1 LKNRSSKGLNRS
13 KYKSVRRLMLCLL
26 MLSLMLLLTNC
37 AYSST
42 PTTEIKFEYVPQG
55 YVAPSEGYWLD
66 VPTGRNLL
74 HMIRT
79 YREQSEY
86 WEKSHGALSEE
97 FKAYIDKT
105 NERLTGIE
113 TNIEAERRAWK
124 NEIRKAKLPGVGVF
138 AGAGYGSAGQV
149 QAVIGV
155 GLVWRLW

>member
-1 LKNRSSKGLNRS
+1 
-13 KYKSVRRLMLCLL
+13 

>member
-1 LKNRSSKGLNRS
+1 MKNRSSKGQNRS
-13 KYKSVRRLMLCLL
+13 KYKSVRKS
-26 MLSLMLLLTNC
+26 MLSLLTLSLLLLLTSC
-37 AYSST
+37 AYSS
-42 PTTEIKFEYVPQG
+42 EAINFEYVPQG
-55 YVAPSEGYWLD
+55 YVSPSEGYWLD

-79 YREQSEY
+79 YREQSEH
-86 WEKSHGALSEE
+86 WEKAHGALSDE
-97 FKAYIDKT
+97 FRANIDKT

-113 TNIEAERRAWK
+113 SSIEAERRAWK

-149 QAVIGV
+149 QAVVGV

>member
-1 LKNRSSKGLNRS
+1 
-13 KYKSVRRLMLCLL
+13 
-26 MLSLMLLLTNC
+26 MLSLLLLLTSC
-37 AYSST
+37 AYSS
-42 PTTEIKFEYVPQG
+42 EQIEFKYVPQG
-55 YVAPSEGYWLD
+55 YVSPAEGYWLD

-86 WEKSHGALSEE
+86 WETAHGALSEE

-105 NERLTGIE
+105 NERLTTIE
-113 TNIEAERRAWK
+113 TSIEAERKAWK
-124 NEIRKAKLPGVGVF
+124 NEIRKAKLPGLGVF

-149 QAVIGV
+149 QAVVGV

>member
-1 LKNRSSKGLNRS
+1 
-13 KYKSVRRLMLCLL
+13 
-26 MLSLMLLLTNC
+26 MLSLVLLLTSC
-37 AYSST
+37 AYSS
-42 PTTEIKFEYVPQG
+42 EQINFEYVPQG
-55 YVAPSEGYWLD
+55 YVSPAEGYWLD

-86 WEKSHGALSEE
+86 WEAAHGALSEE

-105 NERLTGIE
+105 NERLTTIE
-113 TNIEAERRAWK
+113 TSIEAERKAWK

-138 AGAGYGSAGQV
+138 AGAGYGSSGQV

>member
-1 LKNRSSKGLNRS
+1 
-13 KYKSVRRLMLCLL
+13 
-26 MLSLMLLLTNC
+26 MLSLLLLLTSC

-42 PTTEIKFEYVPQG
+42 LTTEIKFDYFPQG
-55 YVAPSEGYWLD
+55 YVSPSEGYWLD

-79 YREQSEY
+79 YREKAEY
-86 WEKSHGALSEE
+86 WEQEHGALSEE
-97 FKAYIDKT
+97 FRAYIDKT

-113 TNIEAERRAWK
+113 SSIEAERKAWK
-124 NEIRKAKLPGVGVF
+124 NEIRKAKLPGLGVF

-149 QAVIGV
+149 QAVVGV

>member
-1 LKNRSSKGLNRS
+1 
-13 KYKSVRRLMLCLL
+13 
-26 MLSLMLLLTNC
+26 MLSLLLSLTNC
-37 AYSST
+37 AYSSDQ
-42 PTTEIKFEYVPQG
+42 IKFEYVPQG
-55 YVAPSEGYWLD
+55 YVTPADGYWLD

-74 HMIRT
+74 HMVRT

-86 WEKSHGALSEE
+86 WEKAHGALSEE
-97 FKAYIDKT
+97 FRAYIDKT

-113 TNIEAERRAWK
+113 SNIEAERRAWK

-138 AGAGYGSAGQV
+138 AGAGYGSAGDV

>member
-1 LKNRSSKGLNRS
+1 
-13 KYKSVRRLMLCLL
+13 
-26 MLSLMLLLTNC
+26 MLSLVLLLTNC
-37 AYSST
+37 AYSS
-42 PTTEIKFEYVPQG
+42 EQINFNYVPKG
-55 YVAPSEGYWLD
+55 YSSPSEGYWLD

-86 WEKSHGALSEE
+86 WEREHGALSDE
-97 FKAYIDKT
+97 FKVYIDKI

-124 NEIRKAKLPGVGVF
+124 NEIRKAKLPGLGVF
-138 AGAGYGSAGQV
+138 AGAGYGSSGDL

>member
-1 LKNRSSKGLNRS
+1 
-13 KYKSVRRLMLCLL
+13 
-26 MLSLMLLLTNC
+26 MLSLVLLLTNC
-37 AYSST
+37 AYSS
-42 PTTEIKFEYVPQG
+42 EQINFNYVPKG
-55 YVAPSEGYWLD
+55 YSSPSEGYWLD

-86 WEKSHGALSEE
+86 WEKAHNALSEE
-97 FKAYIDKT
+97 FKLYIDKT

-113 TNIEAERRAWK
+113 TSIEAERRAWK

-149 QAVIGV
+149 QAVVGV